1 MQISLKACRINV
13 EATAKEVAE
22 YVGVDIDS
30 VYNWESGKFIPTA
43 FNMQKL
49 LEFYESKGF
58 AVSLNDIIFLKKK

>member
-1 MQISLKACRINV
+1 MKISLKACRANV
-13 EATAKEVAE
+13 NASAREVAE
-22 YVGVDIDS
+22 YVGVDVDS

-43 FNMQKL
+43 LNMQKL